1 MNTYGV
7 STMGFN
13 YYFSY
18 QHTRVAGSMSMIKM
32 LFVSSREKKLF
43 NILSIS
49 FVGHVVVQFR
59 PRARPGWPDVCVC
72 EQDTRTCNTIRVN
85 RVCAFGWLHT
95 HGCTQPPIY
104 RLQENRGQTCTRCM
118 PTRSLFGAQ
127 SNYKIGPHSL
137 QRMRKCAADMSNKH
151 WFCVLCYMKWAFFVY
166 YNVAH
171 NLNIKNWA
179 KLPL

>member
-1 MNTYGV
+1 MLVSYMNTYGV

-59 PRARPGWPDVCVC
+59 PRARPGWPGTTCVLVNRTRVHVTQLGLTVCALLAGY
-72 EQDTRTCNTIRVN
+72 TRTAAHSRPYIGSRKIVVRHARVAC
-85 RVCAFGWLHT
+85 R
-95 HGCTQPPIY
+95 HGLCLARKAT
-104 RLQENRGQTCTRCM
+104 TR
-118 PTRSLFGAQ
+118 
-127 SNYKIGPHSL
+127 
-137 QRMRKCAADMSNKH
+137 
-151 WFCVLCYMKWAFFVY
+151 
-166 YNVAH
+166 
-171 NLNIKNWA
+171 
-179 KLPL
+179 